1 MKGTAKELITIWA
14 FLIAGF
20 LVLEHFTGFSAD
32 VGALSKAGTS
42 LTTALQGR

>member
-1 MKGTAKELITIWA
+1 MKGTTKELITIWA
-14 FLIAGF
+14 MLIAGF

-32 VGALSKAGTS
+32 VGALGNAGTK